1 MGKRQKKKVE
11 KGMVQEDVNAEL
23 GGTAIF
29 GTTSNK
35 EIADYETS
43 GNIENAGDIEKGYT
57 SPEDGAGARASVKGE
72 DD

>member
-1 MGKRQKKKVE
+1 MVKKENEKRVI
-11 KGMVQEDVNAEL
+11 QENVNAEL

-35 EIADYETS
+35 EIAGYETS
-43 GNIENAGDIEKGYT
+43 GDIENAGNLDKGFK

>member
-1 MGKRQKKKVE
+1 M
-11 KGMVQEDVNAEL
+11 NAEL